1 LRQRVAENRVEVNGS
16 GEMGKCLDSEQRAVY
31 ELGNQI
37 LYQGEEGDQLSGS
50 ALAIVKNEEEVWGF
64 VGSG

>member
-1 LRQRVAENRVEVNGS
+1 
-16 GEMGKCLDSEQRAVY
+16 VY